1 MIPFLREKTGEKQN
15 SATAMIS
22 VDGIVTI
29 ISNEVK
35 ITRESFKNILKV
47 KNFLKNLINLIE
59 TNHQINMTSDHS
71 VWSNI
76 SFESHLNAK
85 SFNVFLTLYQLC
97 EARWFYFNACC
108 KDDVISTSGVN
119 WKEPSSSTLLPELL
133 FNGDNNEETLM

>member
-1 MIPFLREKTGEKQN
+1 MLNDVLHFHFTISFKKWAKERKKMIPFLREKTGEKQN
-15 SATAMIS
+15 SATTMIS

-71 VWSNI
+71 V
-76 SFESHLNAK
+76 
-85 SFNVFLTLYQLC
+85 
-97 EARWFYFNACC
+97 
-108 KDDVISTSGVN
+108 
-119 WKEPSSSTLLPELL
+119 
-133 FNGDNNEETLM
+133 